1 VVLEVLRDIYFV
13 EKLHNGC
20 DQKSGSFIKDT
31 TIRGL
36 NSCFDKITKS
46 RGKDETKTTTRD
58 DQRVKSALLS
68 LKAFF
73 LSSQVH
79 LLCIVDGQSTTSWK
93 ISR

>member
-20 DQKSGSFIKDT
+20 DQKSRSFIKDT

-58 DQRVKSALLS
+58 VQRVKSALLR

-79 LLCIVDGQSTTSWK
+79 LLWYCRRSVDNLVK
-93 ISR
+93 N

>member
-20 DQKSGSFIKDT
+20 DQKSRSFIKDT

-73 LSSQVH
+73 FKFTGALVMYCRRS
-79 LLCIVDGQSTTSWK
+79 VDNLVK
-93 ISR
+93 N